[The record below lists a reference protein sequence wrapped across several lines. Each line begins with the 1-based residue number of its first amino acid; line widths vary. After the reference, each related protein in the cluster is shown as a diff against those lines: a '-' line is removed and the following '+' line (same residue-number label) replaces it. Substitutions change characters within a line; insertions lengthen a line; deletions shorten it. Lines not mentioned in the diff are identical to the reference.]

1 MGHQRLR
8 AVTTEA
14 GRVLITLLVAT
25 LASVPSVAQE
35 LSPRAYWPAPT
46 GTELALA
53 GYAYSTGDVVTDASL
68 PISGVDS
75 RIHSAVFGYQQTLD
89 LFGRTANLKF
99 ELPYATGTTSGFAMG
114 QRASADVSGVGD
126 IALTM
131 SINLLGAPAMD
142 DDGFRKLLSEP
153 RPILG
158 ASIRVLGPTGDYD
171 GDKLINIGTNRWAA
185 RLQLGY
191 IRPLS
196 RQWILE
202 MAGGAWFFEDN
213 DDFLG
218 VPREQDPIAAVEGHV
233 IRVTRT
239 GMWVSLDANYY
250 AGGRSYVDGERRADL
265 QRNSRAGLTFA
276 WPILRKHLLKA
287 SLSRG
292 VATESGGDY
301 TIASL
306 AYAVAVD

>member
-1 MGHQRLR
+1 MGHRRLR

-75 RIHSAVFGYQQTLD
+75 RIHSAVLGYQQTLD

-131 SINLLGAPAMD
+131 SINLIGAPAMD

-158 ASIRVLGPTGDYD
+158 ASIRVLGPTGEYD

-191 IRPLS
+191 IRPLG

-218 VPREQDPIAAVEGHV
+218 VTREQDPIAAVEGHV
-233 IRVTRT
+233 IRVTRS

-276 WPILRKHLLKA
+276 WPILGKHLLKA

-292 VATESGGDY
+292 VVTESGGDY